1 MRGGGQWGGQWV
13 GQAPEQAPRLAP
25 RQAPRQAIVQRD
37 GRLAMDGQMFR
48 AALGRAGVR
57 ADKQEG
63 DGATPA
69 GVLALRRVLYRAD
82 RGPPPECAVPIE
94 PLAPDDAWCDDM
106 AHVDYNRMARLPH
119 DARCEALWRGDD
131 VYDLIGVLG
140 WNDTPVVRGRGSA
153 IFLHVARPDYAP
165 TEGCV
170 ALALPD
176 LRRVLA
182 LGVTEL
188 LIG

>member
-1 MRGGGQWGGQWV
+1 M
-13 GQAPEQAPRLAP
+13 
-25 RQAPRQAIVQRD
+25 QAIVQRA
-37 GRLAMDGQMFR
+37 GRLLLGGQTFR

-69 GVLALRRVLYRAD
+69 GVLPLRRVLYRAD
-82 RGPPPECAVPIE
+82 RGPPPESAVPIE
-94 PLAPDDAWCDDM
+94 PLAPDDAWCDDP
-106 AHVDYNRMARLPH
+106 AHADYNRMVRLPH
-119 DARCEALWRGDD
+119 DARCEELWRTDG

-140 WNDTPVVRGRGSA
+140 WNDAPVVPGRGSA
-153 IFLHVARPDYAP
+153 IFLHVARLDYAP

-170 ALALPD
+170 ALALAD

-182 LGVTEL
+182 MGVTEL
-188 LIG
+188 AVEERE